1 MDIRKTVEKDVYACS
16 PKYDMVGAT
25 SLTFVSMKAGNTA
38 SHYKFGTKII
48 VSDLVKC
55 DQKGGFFWR
64 GIRSSGGS

>member
-1 MDIRKTVEKDVYACS
+1 MNIRKTVEKDVYASS
-16 PKYDMVGAT
+16 PKHNVVGAT

-48 VSDLVKC
+48 VSDQVKC

-64 GIRSSGGS
+64 GVRSSGGS